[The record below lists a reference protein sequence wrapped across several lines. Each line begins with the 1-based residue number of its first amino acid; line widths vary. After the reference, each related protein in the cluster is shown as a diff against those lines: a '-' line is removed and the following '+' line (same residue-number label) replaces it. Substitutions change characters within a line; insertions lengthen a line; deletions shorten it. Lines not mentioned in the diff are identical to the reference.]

1 MLNYDSHE
9 PIKLSPKENELLKM
23 LVLNLNDLLPRDI
36 ALNKIWRDDNYF
48 TSRSMDVYIAKLR
61 KYLETDNKIKIINI
75 VSFSLIFVS
84 IIAIVVFLKFPSLLN
99 NAFQIRHVII
109 EGSEKSNISEIEN
122 NVTEL
127 KDNLIG
133 LNFNSIKEIVES
145 SEWVKRASIK
155 KVLPST
161 LKINVTENDPYAIYF
176 QEGKSFLIDLD
187 GSIITEINLNNYE
200 DGLLLVRGENSPEL
214 LEQLIRDISIAF
226 PNLTQTL
233 EEVEFIEKRRWNLK
247 LNNKLLVKLPDENIQ
262 QSLKNLKQLF
272 EEQEVMESN
281 IIEIDLR
288 IQGRAALKVLDGKIN
303 YGIDEI

>member
-1 MLNYDSHE
+1 MQ
-9 PIKLSPKENELLKM
+9 
-23 LVLNLNDLLPRDI
+23 R
-36 ALNKIWRDDNYF
+36 
-48 TSRSMDVYIAKLR
+48 
-61 KYLETDNKIKIINI
+61 KIKIINI
-75 VSFSLIFVS
+75 VSFSLIFIFLIS
-84 IIAIVVFLKFPSLLN
+84 IFVILKFPSLLN
-99 NAFQIRHVII
+99 NSFQIKHVII
-109 EGSEKSNISEIEN
+109 EGSEKSNINEIEN
-122 NVTEL
+122 NVNEL
-127 KDNLIG
+127 KGNLIG

-145 SEWVKRASIK
+145 SEWIKRASIK

-161 LKINVTENDPYAIYF
+161 LKINVTENDPYAVYF

-200 DGLLLVRGENSPEL
+200 DDLIFVRGENSPEL

-226 PNLTQTL
+226 PNLTHTL
-233 EEVEFIEKRRWNLK
+233 KEVEFIEKRRWNLK
-247 LNNKLLVKLPDENIQ
+247 LNNKLLIKLPDENIQ

-272 EEQEVMESN
+272 EEQEIMESN

>member
-1 MLNYDSHE
+1 MQ
-9 PIKLSPKENELLKM
+9 
-23 LVLNLNDLLPRDI
+23 R
-36 ALNKIWRDDNYF
+36 
-48 TSRSMDVYIAKLR
+48 
-61 KYLETDNKIKIINI
+61 KIKIINI
-75 VSFSLIFVS
+75 VSFSLILIS
-84 IIAIVVFLKFPSLLN
+84 LIAIFVFLKFPSLLN
-99 NAFQIRHVII
+99 NSFQIKNVII

-122 NVTEL
+122 NVTEF
-127 KDNLIG
+127 KGNLIG
-133 LNFNSIKEIVES
+133 LNFNSMKEIVES

-200 DGLLLVRGENSPEL
+200 DDLLFVRGENSPEL

-247 LNNKLLVKLPDENIQ
+247 LNNKLLVKLPDEKIQ

>member
-1 MLNYDSHE
+1 MQ
-9 PIKLSPKENELLKM
+9 
-23 LVLNLNDLLPRDI
+23 R
-36 ALNKIWRDDNYF
+36 
-48 TSRSMDVYIAKLR
+48 
-61 KYLETDNKIKIINI
+61 KIKIINI
-75 VSFSLIFVS
+75 VSFSLIFIS
-84 IIAIVVFLKFPSLLN
+84 LIAIFVFLKFPILLN
-99 NAFQIRHVII
+99 NSFQIKNVII

-122 NVTEL
+122 NVTEF
-127 KDNLIG
+127 KGNLIG

-200 DGLLLVRGENSPEL
+200 DDLLFVRGENSPEL

>member
-1 MLNYDSHE
+1 MQ
-9 PIKLSPKENELLKM
+9 
-23 LVLNLNDLLPRDI
+23 R
-36 ALNKIWRDDNYF
+36 
-48 TSRSMDVYIAKLR
+48 
-61 KYLETDNKIKIINI
+61 KIKIINI
-75 VSFSLIFVS
+75 VSFSLILIS
-84 IIAIVVFLKFPSLLN
+84 LIAIFVFLKFPSLLN
-99 NAFQIRHVII
+99 NSFQIKNVII

-122 NVTEL
+122 NVTEF
-127 KDNLIG
+127 KGNLIS

-200 DGLLLVRGENSPEL
+200 DDLLFVRGENSPEL

-247 LNNKLLVKLPDENIQ
+247 LNNKLLVKLPDEKIQ

>member
-1 MLNYDSHE
+1 MQ
-9 PIKLSPKENELLKM
+9 
-23 LVLNLNDLLPRDI
+23 R
-36 ALNKIWRDDNYF
+36 
-48 TSRSMDVYIAKLR
+48 
-61 KYLETDNKIKIINI
+61 KIKIINI
-75 VSFSLIFVS
+75 VSFSLIFIS
-84 IIAIVVFLKFPSLLN
+84 LFAIFVFLKFPSLLN
-99 NAFQIRHVII
+99 NSFQIKNVII

-122 NVTEL
+122 NVTEF
-127 KDNLIG
+127 KGNLIG

-200 DGLLLVRGENSPEL
+200 DDLLFVRGENSPEL

-233 EEVEFIEKRRWNLK
+233 EEVEFIEKRRWDLK

>member
-1 MLNYDSHE
+1 MQ
-9 PIKLSPKENELLKM
+9 
-23 LVLNLNDLLPRDI
+23 R
-36 ALNKIWRDDNYF
+36 
-48 TSRSMDVYIAKLR
+48 
-61 KYLETDNKIKIINI
+61 KIKIINI
-75 VSFSLIFVS
+75 VSVTLIFISLITIF
-84 IIAIVVFLKFPSLLN
+84 VFLKFSSLLN
-99 NAFQIRHVII
+99 NSFQIKNVII

-122 NVTEL
+122 NVTEF
-127 KDNLIG
+127 KGNLIG
-133 LNFNSIKEIVES
+133 LNLNSIKEIVES

-200 DGLLLVRGENSPEL
+200 DDLLFVRGENSPEL

>member
-1 MLNYDSHE
+1 MQ
-9 PIKLSPKENELLKM
+9 
-23 LVLNLNDLLPRDI
+23 R
-36 ALNKIWRDDNYF
+36 
-48 TSRSMDVYIAKLR
+48 
-61 KYLETDNKIKIINI
+61 KIKIINI
-75 VSFSLIFVS
+75 VSFSLIFIS
-84 IIAIVVFLKFPSLLN
+84 LIATFVFLKFPSLLN
-99 NAFQIRHVII
+99 NSFQIKNVII

-122 NVTEL
+122 NVTEF
-127 KDNLIG
+127 KGNLIG

-200 DGLLLVRGENSPEL
+200 DDLLFVRGENSPEL

-247 LNNKLLVKLPDENIQ
+247 LNNKLLVKLPDEKIQ

>member
-1 MLNYDSHE
+1 MQ
-9 PIKLSPKENELLKM
+9 
-23 LVLNLNDLLPRDI
+23 R
-36 ALNKIWRDDNYF
+36 
-48 TSRSMDVYIAKLR
+48 
-61 KYLETDNKIKIINI
+61 KIKIINI
-75 VSFSLIFVS
+75 ISFSLIVIS
-84 IIAIVVFLKFPSLLN
+84 LIAIFVFLKFPSLLN
-99 NAFQIRHVII
+99 NLFQINNVII
-109 EGSEKSNISEIEN
+109 EGSEKSNVSEIEN
-122 NVTEL
+122 NVTEF
-127 KDNLIG
+127 KGNLID
-133 LNFNSIKEIVES
+133 LNFYSIKEIVES

-187 GSIITEINLNNYE
+187 GSIITEINLDNYE
-200 DGLLLVRGENSPEL
+200 DDLLFVRGENSPEL
-214 LEQLIRDISIAF
+214 LEQLIRDISIVF
-226 PNLTQTL
+226 PKLTQTL

>member
-1 MLNYDSHE
+1 M
-9 PIKLSPKENELLKM
+9 
-23 LVLNLNDLLPRDI
+23 
-36 ALNKIWRDDNYF
+36 
-48 TSRSMDVYIAKLR
+48 
-61 KYLETDNKIKIINI
+61 
-75 VSFSLIFVS
+75 
-84 IIAIVVFLKFPSLLN
+84 
-99 NAFQIRHVII
+99 
-109 EGSEKSNISEIEN
+109 
-122 NVTEL
+122 TEF
-127 KDNLIG
+127 KGNLIG

-200 DGLLLVRGENSPEL
+200 DDLLFVRGENSTEL

-233 EEVEFIEKRRWNLK
+233 EEIEFIEKRRWNLK

>member
-1 MLNYDSHE
+1 MG
-9 PIKLSPKENELLKM
+9 K
-23 LVLNLNDLLPRDI
+23 
-36 ALNKIWRDDNYF
+36 AG
-48 TSRSMDVYIAKLR
+48 VY
-61 KYLETDNKIKIINI
+61 
-75 VSFSLIFVS
+75 
-84 IIAIVVFLKFPSLLN
+84 
-99 NAFQIRHVII
+99 
-109 EGSEKSNISEIEN
+109 
-122 NVTEL
+122 
-127 KDNLIG
+127 
-133 LNFNSIKEIVES
+133 
-145 SEWVKRASIK
+145 K

-187 GSIITEINLNNYE
+187 GSIITEINLNKYE
-200 DGLLLVRGENSPEL
+200 DDLLFVRGENSPEL

-247 LNNKLLVKLPDENIQ
+247 LNNKLLVKLPDEKIQ

>member
-1 MLNYDSHE
+1 MQ
-9 PIKLSPKENELLKM
+9 
-23 LVLNLNDLLPRDI
+23 R
-36 ALNKIWRDDNYF
+36 
-48 TSRSMDVYIAKLR
+48 
-61 KYLETDNKIKIINI
+61 KIKIINL
-75 VSFSLIFVS
+75 VSFCLILISLI
-84 IIAIVVFLKFPSLLN
+84 AIFVFLKFPSLLN
-99 NAFQIRHVII
+99 NSFQIKNVII

-122 NVTEL
+122 NVTEF
-127 KDNLIG
+127 KGNLIG
-133 LNFNSIKEIVES
+133 LNYNSIKEIVES

-161 LKINVTENDPYAIYF
+161 LKINLTENDPYAIYF
-176 QEGKSFLIDLD
+176 QEGKSFLIDID

-200 DGLLLVRGENSPEL
+200 DDLLFVRGENSPEL

-233 EEVEFIEKRRWNLK
+233 KEVEFIEKRRWNLK

>member
-1 MLNYDSHE
+1 MQ
-9 PIKLSPKENELLKM
+9 
-23 LVLNLNDLLPRDI
+23 R
-36 ALNKIWRDDNYF
+36 
-48 TSRSMDVYIAKLR
+48 
-61 KYLETDNKIKIINI
+61 KIKIINI
-75 VSFSLIFVS
+75 ASFSLIFIS
-84 IIAIVVFLKFPSLLN
+84 LIVIFVFLNFPSLLN
-99 NAFQIRHVII
+99 NSFQIKNVII

-122 NVTEL
+122 NVIEF
-127 KDNLIG
+127 KGNLIG

-200 DGLLLVRGENSPEL
+200 DDLLFVRGENSPEL

>member
-1 MLNYDSHE
+1 MY
-9 PIKLSPKENELLKM
+9 
-23 LVLNLNDLLPRDI
+23 
-36 ALNKIWRDDNYF
+36 
-48 TSRSMDVYIAKLR
+48 
-61 KYLETDNKIKIINI
+61 
-75 VSFSLIFVS
+75 
-84 IIAIVVFLKFPSLLN
+84 
-99 NAFQIRHVII
+99 
-109 EGSEKSNISEIEN
+109 
-122 NVTEL
+122 
-127 KDNLIG
+127 
-133 LNFNSIKEIVES
+133 
-145 SEWVKRASIK
+145 KRQASIK

-200 DGLLLVRGENSPEL
+200 DDLLFVRGENSPEL

>member
-1 MLNYDSHE
+1 MQ
-9 PIKLSPKENELLKM
+9 
-23 LVLNLNDLLPRDI
+23 
-36 ALNKIWRDDNYF
+36 
-48 TSRSMDVYIAKLR
+48 R
-61 KYLETDNKIKIINI
+61 KNKIINI
-75 VSFSLIFVS
+75 VSFSLIFIFLIV
-84 IIAIVVFLKFPSLLN
+84 IIVFLKFPSLLN
-99 NAFQIRHVII
+99 NSFQIKNVII

-122 NVTEL
+122 NVTEF
-127 KDNLIG
+127 KGNLIG
-133 LNFNSIKEIVES
+133 LNFNSIKKIVES

-161 LKINVTENDPYAIYF
+161 LKINITENDPYAIYF

-200 DGLLLVRGENSPEL
+200 DDLLFVRGENSPEL

>member
-1 MLNYDSHE
+1 MQ
-9 PIKLSPKENELLKM
+9 
-23 LVLNLNDLLPRDI
+23 R
-36 ALNKIWRDDNYF
+36 
-48 TSRSMDVYIAKLR
+48 
-61 KYLETDNKIKIINI
+61 KIKIINI
-75 VSFSLIFVS
+75 VSFSLILIS
-84 IIAIVVFLKFPSLLN
+84 LIAIFVFLKFPSLLN
-99 NAFQIRHVII
+99 NSFQIKNVII

-122 NVTEL
+122 NVTEF
-127 KDNLIG
+127 KGNLIS

-200 DGLLLVRGENSPEL
+200 DDLLFVRGENSPEL

-288 IQGRAALKVLDGKIN
+288 IQGRAALKVLEGKIN

>member
-1 MLNYDSHE
+1 MQ
-9 PIKLSPKENELLKM
+9 
-23 LVLNLNDLLPRDI
+23 R
-36 ALNKIWRDDNYF
+36 
-48 TSRSMDVYIAKLR
+48 
-61 KYLETDNKIKIINI
+61 KIKIINI
-75 VSFSLIFVS
+75 VSFSLIFIS
-84 IIAIVVFLKFPSLLN
+84 LIAIIVFLKFPSLLN
-99 NAFQIRHVII
+99 NSFQIKNVII

-122 NVTEL
+122 NVTEF
-127 KDNLIG
+127 KGNLIG

-200 DGLLLVRGENSPEL
+200 DDLLFVRGENSPEL
-214 LEQLIRDISIAF
+214 LEQLIRDISITF

>member
-1 MLNYDSHE
+1 M
-9 PIKLSPKENELLKM
+9 
-23 LVLNLNDLLPRDI
+23 
-36 ALNKIWRDDNYF
+36 
-48 TSRSMDVYIAKLR
+48 
-61 KYLETDNKIKIINI
+61 
-75 VSFSLIFVS
+75 
-84 IIAIVVFLKFPSLLN
+84 
-99 NAFQIRHVII
+99 
-109 EGSEKSNISEIEN
+109 
-122 NVTEL
+122 TEF
-127 KDNLIG
+127 KGNLIG

-200 DGLLLVRGENSPEL
+200 DDLLFVRGENSPEL

-247 LNNKLLVKLPDENIQ
+247 LNNKLLVKLPDEKIQ

>member
-1 MLNYDSHE
+1 MQ
-9 PIKLSPKENELLKM
+9 
-23 LVLNLNDLLPRDI
+23 R
-36 ALNKIWRDDNYF
+36 
-48 TSRSMDVYIAKLR
+48 
-61 KYLETDNKIKIINI
+61 KIKIINI
-75 VSFSLIFVS
+75 VSFSLIF
-84 IIAIVVFLKFPSLLN
+84 IFLIAIFVFLKFPSLLN
-99 NAFQIRHVII
+99 NSFQIKNVII

-122 NVTEL
+122 NVTEF
-127 KDNLIG
+127 KGNLIG

-161 LKINVTENDPYAIYF
+161 LKINVIENDPYAIYF
-176 QEGKSFLIDLD
+176 KEGKSFLIDLD
-187 GSIITEINLNNYE
+187 GSIITEINIDNYQ
-200 DGLLLVRGENSPEL
+200 DDLLFVRGENSPEL
-214 LEQLIRDISIAF
+214 LEQLIKDISITF
-226 PNLTQTL
+226 PNLIQTL

-272 EEQEVMESN
+272 EEQEVMQSN

>member
-1 MLNYDSHE
+1 MQ
-9 PIKLSPKENELLKM
+9 
-23 LVLNLNDLLPRDI
+23 R
-36 ALNKIWRDDNYF
+36 
-48 TSRSMDVYIAKLR
+48 
-61 KYLETDNKIKIINI
+61 KIKIINI
-75 VSFSLIFVS
+75 VSFSLIFIS
-84 IIAIVVFLKFPSLLN
+84 LIAIFVLLKFPSLLN
-99 NAFQIRHVII
+99 NSFQIQNVII

-122 NVTEL
+122 NVTEF
-127 KDNLIG
+127 KGNLIG

-200 DGLLLVRGENSPEL
+200 DDLLFVRGENSPEL
-214 LEQLIRDISIAF
+214 LEQLIRDISITF

>member
-1 MLNYDSHE
+1 M
-9 PIKLSPKENELLKM
+9 
-23 LVLNLNDLLPRDI
+23 
-36 ALNKIWRDDNYF
+36 
-48 TSRSMDVYIAKLR
+48 
-61 KYLETDNKIKIINI
+61 
-75 VSFSLIFVS
+75 
-84 IIAIVVFLKFPSLLN
+84 
-99 NAFQIRHVII
+99 
-109 EGSEKSNISEIEN
+109 
-122 NVTEL
+122 
-127 KDNLIG
+127 
-133 LNFNSIKEIVES
+133 
-145 SEWVKRASIK
+145 
-155 KVLPST
+155 PST

-200 DGLLLVRGENSPEL
+200 DDLLFVRGENSPEL

-247 LNNKLLVKLPDENIQ
+247 LNNKLLVKLPDEKIQ

>member
-1 MLNYDSHE
+1 MQ
-9 PIKLSPKENELLKM
+9 
-23 LVLNLNDLLPRDI
+23 R
-36 ALNKIWRDDNYF
+36 
-48 TSRSMDVYIAKLR
+48 
-61 KYLETDNKIKIINI
+61 KIKIINI
-75 VSFSLIFVS
+75 VSFSLIF
-84 IIAIVVFLKFPSLLN
+84 IFLIAIFVFLKFPSLLN
-99 NAFQIRHVII
+99 NSFKIKNVII

-122 NVTEL
+122 NVTEF
-127 KDNLIG
+127 KGNLIG

-200 DGLLLVRGENSPEL
+200 DDLLFVRGENSPEL

>member
-1 MLNYDSHE
+1 M
-9 PIKLSPKENELLKM
+9 
-23 LVLNLNDLLPRDI
+23 
-36 ALNKIWRDDNYF
+36 
-48 TSRSMDVYIAKLR
+48 
-61 KYLETDNKIKIINI
+61 
-75 VSFSLIFVS
+75 
-84 IIAIVVFLKFPSLLN
+84 
-99 NAFQIRHVII
+99 
-109 EGSEKSNISEIEN
+109 
-122 NVTEL
+122 TEF
-127 KDNLIG
+127 KGNLIG

-176 QEGKSFLIDLD
+176 QEGKSFLMDLD

-200 DGLLLVRGENSPEL
+200 DDLLFVRGENSPEL

-247 LNNKLLVKLPDENIQ
+247 LNNKLLVKLPDEKIQ

>member
-1 MLNYDSHE
+1 MQ
-9 PIKLSPKENELLKM
+9 
-23 LVLNLNDLLPRDI
+23 R
-36 ALNKIWRDDNYF
+36 
-48 TSRSMDVYIAKLR
+48 
-61 KYLETDNKIKIINI
+61 KIKIINI
-75 VSFSLIFVS
+75 VSFSLIFIS
-84 IIAIVVFLKFPSLLN
+84 LFAIFVFLKFPILLN
-99 NAFQIRHVII
+99 NSFQIKNVII

-122 NVTEL
+122 NVTEF
-127 KDNLIG
+127 KGNLIG

-200 DGLLLVRGENSPEL
+200 DDLLFVRGENSPEL

-233 EEVEFIEKRRWNLK
+233 EEVEFIEKRRWDLK

>member
-1 MLNYDSHE
+1 MQ
-9 PIKLSPKENELLKM
+9 
-23 LVLNLNDLLPRDI
+23 R
-36 ALNKIWRDDNYF
+36 
-48 TSRSMDVYIAKLR
+48 
-61 KYLETDNKIKIINI
+61 KIKIINI
-75 VSFSLIFVS
+75 VSFSLIFIS
-84 IIAIVVFLKFPSLLN
+84 LIAIFVFLKFPGLLN
-99 NAFQIRHVII
+99 NSFQIKNVII

-122 NVTEL
+122 NVTEF
-127 KDNLIG
+127 KGNLIG

>member
-1 MLNYDSHE
+1 M
-9 PIKLSPKENELLKM
+9 
-23 LVLNLNDLLPRDI
+23 
-36 ALNKIWRDDNYF
+36 
-48 TSRSMDVYIAKLR
+48 
-61 KYLETDNKIKIINI
+61 
-75 VSFSLIFVS
+75 
-84 IIAIVVFLKFPSLLN
+84 
-99 NAFQIRHVII
+99 
-109 EGSEKSNISEIEN
+109 
-122 NVTEL
+122 TEF
-127 KDNLIG
+127 KGNLIS

-200 DGLLLVRGENSPEL
+200 DDLLFVRGENSPEL

-262 QSLKNLKQLF
+262 QSLKNLRQLF

>member
-1 MLNYDSHE
+1 MQ
-9 PIKLSPKENELLKM
+9 
-23 LVLNLNDLLPRDI
+23 R
-36 ALNKIWRDDNYF
+36 
-48 TSRSMDVYIAKLR
+48 
-61 KYLETDNKIKIINI
+61 KIKIINI
-75 VSFSLIFVS
+75 VSFFLIFISLI
-84 IIAIVVFLKFPSLLN
+84 AIFIFLNFPSLLN
-99 NAFQIRHVII
+99 NSFQIKNVII

-122 NVTEL
+122 NVTEF
-127 KDNLIG
+127 KGNLIG

-200 DGLLLVRGENSPEL
+200 DDLLFVRGENSPEL
-214 LEQLIRDISIAF
+214 LEQLIRDISITF

-247 LNNKLLVKLPDENIQ
+247 LNNKLLVKLPDEKIQ

>member
-1 MLNYDSHE
+1 M
-9 PIKLSPKENELLKM
+9 
-23 LVLNLNDLLPRDI
+23 
-36 ALNKIWRDDNYF
+36 
-48 TSRSMDVYIAKLR
+48 T
-61 KYLETDNKIKIINI
+61 
-75 VSFSLIFVS
+75 
-84 IIAIVVFLKFPSLLN
+84 KFK
-99 NAFQIRHVII
+99 
-109 EGSEKSNISEIEN
+109 G
-122 NVTEL
+122 
-127 KDNLIG
+127 NLIG

-200 DGLLLVRGENSPEL
+200 DDLLFVRGENSPEL

-233 EEVEFIEKRRWNLK
+233 EEVEFIEKRRWDLK

>member
-1 MLNYDSHE
+1 MQ
-9 PIKLSPKENELLKM
+9 
-23 LVLNLNDLLPRDI
+23 R
-36 ALNKIWRDDNYF
+36 
-48 TSRSMDVYIAKLR
+48 
-61 KYLETDNKIKIINI
+61 KIKIINI
-75 VSFSLIFVS
+75 ASFSLILIS
-84 IIAIVVFLKFPSLLN
+84 LIAIFVFLKFPSLLN
-99 NAFQIRHVII
+99 NAFQIKNVII

-122 NVTEL
+122 NVTEF
-127 KDNLIG
+127 KGNLIG

-200 DGLLLVRGENSPEL
+200 DDLLFVRGENSPEL

>member
-1 MLNYDSHE
+1 MQ
-9 PIKLSPKENELLKM
+9 
-23 LVLNLNDLLPRDI
+23 R
-36 ALNKIWRDDNYF
+36 
-48 TSRSMDVYIAKLR
+48 
-61 KYLETDNKIKIINI
+61 KIKIINI
-75 VSFSLIFVS
+75 ASFSLILIS
-84 IIAIVVFLKFPSLLN
+84 LIAIFVFLKFPSLLN
-99 NAFQIRHVII
+99 NSFQIKNVII

-127 KDNLIG
+127 QGNLIG

-200 DGLLLVRGENSPEL
+200 DDLLFVRGENSPEL

>member
-1 MLNYDSHE
+1 MQ
-9 PIKLSPKENELLKM
+9 
-23 LVLNLNDLLPRDI
+23 R
-36 ALNKIWRDDNYF
+36 
-48 TSRSMDVYIAKLR
+48 
-61 KYLETDNKIKIINI
+61 KIKTINI
-75 VSFSLIFVS
+75 VSFSLIFIS
-84 IIAIVVFLKFPSLLN
+84 LIAIFVILKYPSLLN
-99 NAFQIRHVII
+99 NSFQIKNVII

-122 NVTEL
+122 NVTEF
-127 KDNLIG
+127 KGNLIG

-200 DGLLLVRGENSPEL
+200 DDLLFVRGENSPEL
-214 LEQLIRDISIAF
+214 LEQLIKDISIAF

>member
-1 MLNYDSHE
+1 MCIRDS
-9 PIKLSPKENELLKM
+9 
-23 LVLNLNDLLPRDI
+23 
-36 ALNKIWRDDNYF
+36 
-48 TSRSMDVYIAKLR
+48 
-61 KYLETDNKIKIINI
+61 
-75 VSFSLIFVS
+75 
-84 IIAIVVFLKFPSLLN
+84 
-99 NAFQIRHVII
+99 
-109 EGSEKSNISEIEN
+109 
-122 NVTEL
+122 
-127 KDNLIG
+127 
-133 LNFNSIKEIVES
+133 
-145 SEWVKRASIK
+145 
-155 KVLPST
+155 
-161 LKINVTENDPYAIYF
+161 
-176 QEGKSFLIDLD
+176 LIDLD

-200 DGLLLVRGENSPEL
+200 DDLLFVRGENSPEL

-247 LNNKLLVKLPDENIQ
+247 LNNKLLVKLPDGNIQ